1 MIELI
6 KSNYDEQDGISYVK
20 IKTNIGNFEGYA
32 FLHDDD
38 KENASKYFGCRIA
51 ESRATIDYLKKKI
64 YILNLELDELNNII
78 SDMPYDL
85 KGYKYLKRR
94 KEAKENTKK
103 VYQRDIEYI
112 KEYIKTSINERDKF
126 FERRASK

>member
-6 KSNYDEQDGISYVK
+6 DSNYNEQDGISYVK

-32 FLHDDD
+32 FLHEKD
-38 KENASKYFGCRIA
+38 KSNSSKYFGCRIA

-85 KGYKYLKRR
+85 KGYQYLKRR
-94 KEAKENTKK
+94 REAKENTKK
-103 VYQRDIEYI
+103 VYQRDIKYI
-112 KEYIKTSINERDKF
+112 KEYIKTSIDERDKF